1 MKLRAWTPTGID
13 LRIPVRLTGYLR
25 EFANGVIDRVEI
37 YMPPK
42 ACIECDKIEHDEL
55 RLRRCLWAEPRDLCA
70 DDGSTVS
77 PKDLRAEAV
86 RVLDQQ
92 RADAMRGPLGENWP

>member
-1 MKLRAWTPTGID
+1 VKLRAWTPTGID

-25 EFANGVIDRVEI
+25 EFANGMIDRVEI

-42 ACIECDKIEHDEL
+42 MFIECDEIEDDAA

-70 DDGSTVS
+70 DDGSTPS
-77 PKDLRAEAV
+77 QEALRSEAM
-86 RVLDQQ
+86 RVLDPHQAAL
-92 RADAMRGPLGENWP
+92 RIIHER